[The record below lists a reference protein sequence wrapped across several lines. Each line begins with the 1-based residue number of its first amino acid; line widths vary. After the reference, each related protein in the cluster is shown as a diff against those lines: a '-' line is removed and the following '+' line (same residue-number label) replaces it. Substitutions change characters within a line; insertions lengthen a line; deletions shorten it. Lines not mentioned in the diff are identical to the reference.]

1 MSNRSIAAVVLVVV
15 SCGFV
20 STAGAQQNQPPESRW
35 VELGNPYLAKR
46 GNAIVLR
53 YNIKSTS
60 SKDKWWAVVDMNG
73 SEETRRC
80 DWLKTLEPNQSYS
93 FECPLKNPSGQ
104 KYEMRVRIFRDV
116 NLNDR
121 ELMYEPTLTV
131 TPQLLAAAENV
142 GSAPAAVPLGTFEG
156 IPTPQP
162 AVFKPTWYRRVNKG
176 FTMRAYENSGDL
188 SVSADELL
196 FVDGKMTLRI
206 PKAKIQ
212 SVRWEPLDNDIANHW
227 IVVRFTNDEGKEDGV
242 GFRDGGRMGTRGKSG
257 PTYQA
262 VRGLKK

>member
-1 MSNRSIAAVVLVVV
+1 MSNRSLAAAVLII
-15 SCGFV
+15 SFGFASAAV
-20 STAGAQQNQPPESRW
+20 AQKAPESRW
-35 VELGNPYLAKR
+35 VELGTPHLAKR
-46 GNAIVLR
+46 GNTVFLR

-73 SEETRRC
+73 SEETRPC

-93 FECPLKNPSGQ
+93 FECPLKNASGQ
-104 KYEMRVRIFRDV
+104 KYELRVRIFRDAD
-116 NLNDR
+116 LNDR
-121 ELMYEPTLTV
+121 ELIYEPTLTV
-131 TPQLLAAAENV
+131 TPQLLAAAETV
-142 GSAPAAVPLGTFEG
+142 SSASAAVPLGTFEN
-156 IPTPQP
+156 IATPQP
-162 AVFKPTWYRRVNKG
+162 AIFKPTWYRRVNKG
-176 FTMRAYENSGDL
+176 FGMKAYENSGDL
-188 SVSADELL
+188 TVSADELL

-227 IVVRFTNDEGKEDGV
+227 IVVRFINDEGKEDGV

>member
-1 MSNRSIAAVVLVVV
+1 MSNSSIAAISLIVFSL
-15 SCGFV
+15 GFA
-20 STAGAQQNQPPESRW
+20 SDAGARQNKPPESRW
-35 VELGNPYLAKR
+35 VELGIPYLAKR
-46 GNAIVLR
+46 GNAIFLS
-53 YNIKSTS
+53 YTIKSTS
-60 SKDKWWAVVDMNG
+60 PKDRWWAVVDVNG

-93 FECPLKNPSGQ
+93 FECPLKNPGGQ
-104 KYEMRVRIFRDV
+104 KYEMRVRIFRDAK
-116 NLNDR
+116 LDDR
-121 ELMYEPTLTV
+121 ELIYEPTFTV

-142 GSAPAAVPLGTFEG
+142 SSAPAAVPLGTFES
-156 IPTPQP
+156 IATPLP
-162 AVFKPTWYRRVNKG
+162 AIFKTTWYRRVNKG
-176 FTMRAYENSGDL
+176 FGMRAYENSGDL
-188 SVSADELL
+188 TVSADELL
-196 FVDGKMTLRI
+196 FVDGKMTLHI